1 MLLAPIVMARKQI
14 LHSHDDVLPT
24 QGADSGT
31 LFMPDGRT
39 LAIKELTLRAL
50 PEVTGFS
57 VSGSQ

>member
-1 MLLAPIVMARKQI
+1 MARKQI